1 MKEFAMPRKD
11 LISYPKKRGYR
22 FHPGMVAWLFHR
34 VSGVIIGFF
43 LIFHMLGISGV
54 CTFMGDVVK
63 NHYVMAFVSL
73 LFVLHAANGVRIIL
87 MEFCSSADRNKFLAH
102 LTVTTVIIAVIGLAF
117 VIKFWIKE

>member
-1 MKEFAMPRKD
+1 MKEFTMPRKD

-22 FHPGMVAWLFHR
+22 FHPGMVAWLCHR

-54 CTFMGDVVK
+54 CTYMGEVVK
-63 NHYVMAFVSL
+63 NHYVTAFVSL

-87 MEFCSSADRNKFLAH
+87 MEFCSSADRKKFLSH
-102 LTVTTVIIAVIGLAF
+102 LVVTAAVVAVIGLAF
-117 VIKFWIKE
+117 AIKFWIKE